1 MVESLVTVVS
11 SVEGPGAETD
21 EFGGGG
27 EFVKEVARALVL
39 AEAVTLRC
47 ARSSQFRGFKMY
59 AEFQR
64 GAAYQLSLEDL
75 SRAFLLRV
83 TGGLFLVGQ
92 LIESLG
98 RLVWSRELVQ
108 AVGSRQGVGRLE
120 LEGFGVAVEGDDE
133 LGAGRERELVGWV
146 AGEDCVG
153 GAVVSISFTECLNRT
168 DACWLCGVLAG
179 RGRDRSGR
187 AGCGTAS
194 AAAAAAWWRRRGLTL
209 CYARLLA
216 LRSN

>member
-1 MVESLVTVVS
+1 MS

-39 AEAVTLRC
+39 AEAVVLRC
-47 ARSSQFRGFKMY
+47 ARSGQSGTRRVPSFK
-59 AEFQR
+59 

-92 LIESLG
+92 LVEGLG

-108 AVGSRQGVGRLE
+108 AVRSRQGVGRLE

-133 LGAGRERELVGWV
+133 LGAGRERELVVRV

-153 GAVVSISFTECLNRT
+153 GAVVSISFTECLRRT
-168 DACWLCGVLAG
+168 DAC
-179 RGRDRSGR
+179 
-187 AGCGTAS
+187 
-194 AAAAAAWWRRRGLTL
+194 
-209 CYARLLA
+209 
-216 LRSN
+216 